1 MGACSSTV
9 SHVGFS
15 LSHRASAVAT
25 TAAATAYLHMLI
37 IFSLMQ
43 TRVTMEN
50 GKPGRGYEQ
59 TTADTY
65 LPHNEDVHF
74 ALKANLLL
82 NKIVGIKLDGIEYAV
97 LIVKC
102 EKHTITLFVLTPGGI
117 LLFPIYMPVCVWAWV
132 WAWVLLRSLY
142 MTHAIVFY
150 RQIPFR
156 GTHPDLLVRP

>member
-25 TAAATAYLHMLI
+25 TAATAYLHMLI

-117 LLFPIYMPVCVWAWV
+117 LLFPIYMPVCVCG
-132 WAWVLLRSLY
+132 
-142 MTHAIVFY
+142 
-150 RQIPFR
+150 R
-156 GTHPDLLVRP
+156 GYYFALSI

>member
-1 MGACSSTV
+1 
-9 SHVGFS
+9 
-15 LSHRASAVAT
+15 
-25 TAAATAYLHMLI
+25 MLI

-50 GKPGRGYEQ
+50 GKPGRAYEQ

-65 LPHNEDVHF
+65 LPHNEAVHF

-82 NKIVGIKLDGIEYAV
+82 NKIVGIKINCIKYPV

-117 LLFPIYMPVCVWAWV
+117 LLFPIYMPVCVCV
-132 WAWVLLRSLY
+132 GVGVGVGTTSLSLY
-142 MTHAIVFY
+142 DTCNCVLQANTLSGHSSRPTCSTVNTNCTRNF
-150 RQIPFR
+150 
-156 GTHPDLLVRP
+156 LLSHLKNSTR

>member
-117 LLFPIYMPVCVWAWV
+117 LLFPIYMPLCVCG
-132 WAWVLLRSLY
+132 
-142 MTHAIVFY
+142 
-150 RQIPFR
+150 R
-156 GTHPDLLVRP
+156 GCGRGYYFALSI